1 MKFKIKICI
10 AIMLTII
17 LGVNVIAFASYE
29 NEIVENEIIIT
40 EEKIIENNNEFEY
53 SGVPMGKV
61 VGASQLKE
69 ERIRYV
75 VIITI
80 TAVTLS
86 LIFYFLVKI
95 MVFFRANKRYKK
107 AIQEGREVEKP
118 KIKIKLKYILL
129 LFVAIDLLIWITVI
143 MMNLL

>member
-1 MKFKIKICI
+1 MKLKIKICI

-17 LGVNVIAFASYE
+17 FSVNVIAFASYE

-53 SGVPMGKV
+53 SGIPTGKV
-61 VGASQLKE
+61 VGASQLRE
-69 ERIRYV
+69 ERLRCIATT
-75 VIITI
+75 TI
-80 TAVTLS
+80 TAVTIA

-95 MVFFRANKRYKK
+95 MVYFRANKRYKK

-118 KIKIKLKYILL
+118 KIKVKLKYILL
-129 LFVAIDLLIWITVI
+129 LFIVIDVLIWITVI

>member
-10 AIMLTII
+10 AIMLTVI

-40 EEKIIENNNEFEY
+40 EEKIIEKNNEFEY
-53 SGVPMGKV
+53 SGVSVGKFV
-61 VGASQLKE
+61 SASQLKE
-69 ERIRYV
+69 ERMRY
-75 VIITI
+75 IATTTI

-107 AIQEGREVEKP
+107 AIQEGKEVENP
-118 KIKIKLKYILL
+118 KIKIKLKYLLL
-129 LFVAIDLLIWITVI
+129 LFIAIDVLIWITVI

>member
-40 EEKIIENNNEFEY
+40 EEKIIEKNNEFEY

-69 ERIRYV
+69 ERMRYV
-75 VIITI
+75 ATTTI
-80 TAVTLS
+80 MAVTIA

-95 MVFFRANKRYKK
+95 VVFFRANKRYKK
-107 AIQEGREVEKP
+107 AIQEGKVVEKP

-129 LFVAIDLLIWITVI
+129 LFVVIDVLIWITVI